1 MAKLLCLPPTLCH
14 ATLAFFLPAS
24 RHMLSQCHHFITR
37 RTMATSSSRTYADAL
52 ALLEKLQ
59 SNRTVVS
66 SISNSSKDMNLDA
79 IPEMLEWTRRAG
91 YSVSDLA
98 QAALKCV
105 HVAGTK
111 GKGSVCTMVEAILL
125 QYSGGDRGEEKVESN
140 YLDKVGMYT
149 SPHLLTVRERI
160 RINGHPISEPLFTR
174 YFFELWDRFSAA
186 APDTDPDSA
195 ETKPGYFRYL
205 TILAFHTFIREGV
218 KSVVIECGIG
228 GEYDS
233 TNILPPEA
241 VTASVITTLGIDH
254 VGMLGETIEE
264 IAWHK
269 GGILKNGVPAFTI
282 GQVPAAQAVLEKRA
296 AEKGVKLQVADW
308 LRPEDGEVKVDLA
321 MEGNFQQENAA
332 LAVSAA
338 ASHLRSLGITA
349 GLPSPSSP
357 LDSSLLPTQFT
368 KALRTASL
376 PGRCQTIRDGTIE
389 WLIDGAHTHDSIT
402 AVSTWFI
409 HKLYLARLEARPPT
423 ATMLIFNQADRD
435 AEALLINLIRT
446 MTKEYDRWVED
457 PLHRPLLRE
466 MQNWATYR
474 RKMFTYAAFCG
485 NEPFQG
491 EVERDLG
498 PQEKMARYY
507 QGLDGNSLHMCYGSV
522 EEAVDLARK
531 VAEGDERV
539 LVLVTGSLH
548 LVGGLLKVLQRGG
561 VVEA

>member
-1 MAKLLCLPPTLCH
+1 MAKLLCLPPTLRH

-125 QYSGGDRGEEKVESN
+125 QYSGGDRGEGKVESK

-409 HKLYLARLEARPPT
+409 HKLCLARLEARPPT

-435 AEALLINLIRT
+435 AEALLTNLIRT

-466 MQNWATYR
+466 MQNWATYSQ
-474 RKMFTYAAFCG
+474 KMFTYAAFCR
-485 NEPFQG
+485 NEPFKG

-498 PQEKMARYY
+498 AQEKMARYH

-548 LVGGLLKVLQRGG
+548 LVGGLLKVLQRDG